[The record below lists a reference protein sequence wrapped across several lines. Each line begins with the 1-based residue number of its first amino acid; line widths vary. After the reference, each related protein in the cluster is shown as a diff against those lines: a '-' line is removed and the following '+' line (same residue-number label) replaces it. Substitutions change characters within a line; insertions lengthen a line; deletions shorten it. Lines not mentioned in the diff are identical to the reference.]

1 MLRQSLKKELPQEM
15 TSASYTKTL
24 KIPTDLGCPF
34 EKAA

>member
-1 MLRQSLKKELPQEM
+1 MFKTILEKELPQEM
-15 TSASYTKTL
+15 TSGSYAKTL